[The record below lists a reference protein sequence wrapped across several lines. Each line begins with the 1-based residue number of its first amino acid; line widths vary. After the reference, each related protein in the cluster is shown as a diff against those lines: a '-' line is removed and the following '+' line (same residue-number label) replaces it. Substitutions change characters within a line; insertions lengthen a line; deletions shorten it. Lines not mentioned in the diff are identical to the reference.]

1 MFRETTVKCS
11 LFCVDVS
18 LNSAKLSP
26 CLSLSLVSECMYS
39 RVCVCVCVFGG
50 EILIML
56 TSNNHL
62 QVQKENILLWAGLQ
76 ELLFA

>member
-11 LFCVDVS
+11 LFCIDVS

-26 CLSLSLVSECMYS
+26 SLSLSLVSECMHT
-39 RVCVCVCVFGG
+39 RVCVCLG
-50 EILIML
+50 ERDFNHADIH
-56 TSNNHL
+56 NHL
-62 QVQKENILLWAGLQ
+62 QVQKEDILLWGGLQ